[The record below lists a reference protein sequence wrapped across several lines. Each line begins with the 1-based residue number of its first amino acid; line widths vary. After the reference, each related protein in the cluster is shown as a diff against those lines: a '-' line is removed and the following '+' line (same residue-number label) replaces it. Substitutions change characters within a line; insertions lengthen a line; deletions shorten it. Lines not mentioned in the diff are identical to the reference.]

1 MLEASLEDGN
11 IIERTKL
18 TEKVRR
24 FFVAEVWKYICIKGA
39 VKSRKLCNMLFI
51 IFLEL

>member
-18 TEKVRR
+18 TEKVR